1 MMLKNRYL
9 SLPKYAL
16 LMILAGSINLSA
28 QYVGNT
34 HVIPIVA
41 DGAVGDGTLY
51 VSGIFITRMDKEP
64 TNVCNLQAPEAPLA
78 DRIPETVVDLTG
90 KTGER
95 IFTNTGANL
104 ATGFAIL
111 SCTAPVAV
119 HTLYVLTDLPSG
131 PVSIATAL
139 SQGTFRKASLN
150 AFQKPP
156 VTRLGIAIANNSSV
170 AANYT
175 IEVEVAGT
183 VIKTNLTLAP
193 QSSMSR
199 FLDEILTVPDDFF
212 VVNITSDQPIAATGL
227 LFINNKFT
235 AIPLSI
241 VE

>member
-1 MMLKNRYL
+1 MLKNRYL
-9 SLPKYAL
+9 SKLQYAL
-16 LMILAGSINLSA
+16 LMILAGSIDLSA
-28 QYVGNT
+28 QYVGKT

-41 DGAVGDGTLY
+41 DGAVGDGTEY
-51 VSGIFITRMDKEP
+51 VSEIFITRMDKEP
-64 TNVCNLQAPEAPLA
+64 TNVCNLQSPEASLA
-78 DRIPETVVDLTG
+78 NRIPETIVDLTG
-90 KTGER
+90 KAGDR
-95 IFTNTGANL
+95 ISTNARGNL
-104 ATGFAIL
+104 AAGFAIL

-119 HTLYVLTDLPSG
+119 HTLYVLFDLPAG

-150 AFQKPP
+150 AFHKPP
-156 VTRLGIAIANNSSV
+156 VTRLGIAVANNSSV

-183 VIKTNLTLAP
+183 VVKTNLTLAP
-193 QSSMSR
+193 QSSMSK
-199 FLDEILTVPDDFF
+199 FLDEILTGPDDFF

-241 VE
+241 VQ

>member
-1 MMLKNRYL
+1 MLKNRYL

-28 QYVGNT
+28 QYVGKT

-64 TNVCNLQAPEAPLA
+64 TNVCNLQAPGTPLA

-95 IFTNTGANL
+95 IFTNTGGNL

-111 SCTAPVAV
+111 SCTASVAV
-119 HTLYVLTDLPSG
+119 HTLYVLTDLPAG

-150 AFQKPP
+150 AFHKPP
-156 VTRLGIAIANNSSV
+156 VTRLGIAVANNSSV

-183 VIKTNLTLAP
+183 VVKMDLTLAP